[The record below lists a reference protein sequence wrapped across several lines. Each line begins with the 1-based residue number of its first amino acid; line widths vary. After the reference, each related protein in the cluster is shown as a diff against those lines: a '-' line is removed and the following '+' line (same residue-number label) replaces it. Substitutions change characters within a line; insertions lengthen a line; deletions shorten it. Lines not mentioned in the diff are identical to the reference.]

1 MKNKLVPDVIFKTRV
16 YDETIEAQN
25 KYKWLDFST
34 KEIFSGKKV
43 VIFSLPGAFTP
54 TCSSNHLPGYESHFD
69 DLRKLGVDEVI
80 CISVNDAFVMF
91 NWAKD
96 LNIKKVRMLPD
107 GSAFFTKEMDMLV
120 KKDNLGFGERSW
132 RYSAYVVDGV
142 IEKMFIEEGKMDNCP
157 DDPFKVSGAEVMINY
172 LNSK

>member
-16 YDETIEAQN
+16 YDETIKAQN
-25 KYKWLDFST
+25 KYKWLDVST

-54 TCSSNHLPGYESHFD
+54 TCSSNHLPGYENHFD

-96 LNIKKVRMLPD
+96 LDIKKVRMLPD
-107 GSAFFTKEMDMLV
+107 GSALFTKGMDMLV

-132 RYSAYVVDGV
+132 RYSAYVVNGV

-157 DDPFKVSGAEVMINY
+157 NDPFEVSGVEVMINY